1 MLDNFFKIS
10 KQEQTTLHKMLRA
23 GMGWIMGGGRT
34 PPMIQKLFKGR
45 MAENHEAHTRITEG
59 MKED

>member
-34 PPMIQKLFKGR
+34 PNDSEAVQGEDGR
-45 MAENHEAHTRITEG
+45 EP
-59 MKED
+59 